1 MELITTAATT
11 VLPLWQQKRQHDES
25 LRISNTLHKEAIDL
39 NQKFHKE
46 EMEQNE
52 MLFSKDC
59 ALEREL
65 HYGQMSHDFD
75 IARKEGV
82 RDAWSQQSQ
91 LIQTLMIVDTLMF
104 SSAYALLVQGDPP
117 SNSPLWLLRLY
128 AAMLGLS
135 MMLLF
140 SSVWCSLKLQT
151 RLSHYNIHRQ
161 DVVYVCGKQHR
172 YFSDYFSCH
181 CKAVARISFVCF
193 YLGTATTLSS
203 AALYAFAKMHYEFS
217 NLAAGIIF
225 VCFSAVAALVPFF
238 TGLVGSWRS
247 HQVVRAGDDQE
258 LDEAHARAET
268 AMVEARQAGPATPR
282 SMSGTIVTSM
292 TASDV
297 ADRSQNSTPS
307 VRQSTTNI
315 VVGDTSRRDDET
327 WYSCHDDETTDE
339 RNTSVS

>member
-1 MELITTAATT
+1 MDFLATAATT

-25 LRISNTLHKEAIDL
+25 LRINNTLHKEAIDL

-52 MLFSKDC
+52 LLFSKDC

-128 AAMLGLS
+128 AALLGLS

-151 RLSHYNIHRQ
+151 RLSYYNIHRQ
-161 DVVYVCGKQHR
+161 DVVYVCGRQHR

-181 CKAVARISFVCF
+181 CKAVAKIAFVCF
-193 YLGTATTLSS
+193 YLGTATTLS
-203 AALYAFAKMHYEFS
+203 AAAVYAFAKMHYDFS
-217 NLAAGIIF
+217 NLAAGIVF
-225 VCFSAVAALVPFF
+225 VCFSAVAAILPFLA
-238 TGLVGSWRS
+238 GLWGSWRS
-247 HQVVRAGDDQE
+247 HQVVQAGDDQE
-258 LDEAHARAET
+258 LDEAHARAEI
-268 AMVEARQAGPATPR
+268 AMEEARHEGPATPLTPT
-282 SMSGTIVTSM
+282 SEATVVTSM
-292 TASDV
+292 TASE
-297 ADRSQNSTPS
+297 
-307 VRQSTTNI
+307 
-315 VVGDTSRRDDET
+315 VGERGQGEEIEGKDEES
-327 WYSCHDDETTDE
+327 WYSCHDEDAAALDSAAQQAAPSIV
-339 RNTSVS
+339 N